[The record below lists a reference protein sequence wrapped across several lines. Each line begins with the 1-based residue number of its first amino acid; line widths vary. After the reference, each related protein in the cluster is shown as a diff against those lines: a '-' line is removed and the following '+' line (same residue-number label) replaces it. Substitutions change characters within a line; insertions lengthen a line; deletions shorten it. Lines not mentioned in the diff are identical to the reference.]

1 VSIEGDDDLER
12 ILVVTGRC
20 KLAIEMRGQIEFLDD
35 ESGVARMA
43 PGSYLEIDEKRDGTR
58 RLVEYRPGAGVPEV
72 TWLVDG
78 KPAAF
83 DDEAR
88 EWVATMIPMI
98 FRMTGIQAPQ
108 RVGRILARGGVEAVL
123 DEVRLIE
130 GDYVQRIY
138 LDQVLAQAELTP
150 GETRDW
156 LSTAGKEV
164 GSDYE
169 LAEALIGLPSRDLA
183 RAEIQQ
189 AFVEAASS
197 IGSDYELRRTLTR
210 LLEQETVSAA
220 TLEPMLEAAGT
231 IGSDYECA
239 ELLVSIASR
248 FPDGEPLPPSYYAVA
263 ASIGSDYEMGRAL
276 GQVAGRRMDRESLVS
291 LLTAATDIGSDHEL
305 ANLLV
310 LVIGEQ
316 GIPEGT
322 RADYERAL
330 ETIGSRYDRGRVLEV
345 WHPAEG

>member
-1 VSIEGDDDLER
+1 
-12 ILVVTGRC
+12 VTL
-20 KLAIEMRGQIEFLDD
+20 LA
-35 ESGVARMA
+35 
-43 PGSYLEIDEKRDGTR
+43 
-58 RLVEYRPGAGVPEV
+58 
-72 TWLVDG
+72 DG

-88 EWVATMIPMI
+88 EWVATMLPMI
-98 FRMTGIQAPQ
+98 FRMTGIQAPE
-108 RVGRILARGGVEAVL
+108 RVGRILARGGVDAVL
-123 DEVRLIE
+123 DEVRLIQ
-130 GDYVQRIY
+130 GDYVQRVY
-138 LDQVLAQAELTP
+138 LEQVLAQADLTP
-150 GETRDW
+150 AESRSW
-156 LSTAGKEV
+156 LITAGTEV
-164 GSDYE
+164 GSDFE

-183 RAEIQQ
+183 RAELQE

-197 IGSDYELRRTLTR
+197 IGSDFELRRTLTR

-231 IGSDYECA
+231 IGSDFECA
-239 ELLVSIASR
+239 ELLVSIAHR
-248 FPDGEPLPPSYYAVA
+248 YPDGEPLPPGYYAVS

-291 LLTAATDIGSDHEL
+291 LLASAADIGSDHEL

-330 ETIGSRYDRGRVLEV
+330 ETIGSDYERSRVLEI